1 MTQYFKK
8 VDYFAPDYI
17 QMMNDELNKMLDS
30 RLINWHEHHK
40 QIGITTHKD
49 YQTKKFSN
57 ISPHLIGTGSL
68 IFNWADSGVNKE
80 VEKRTEV
87 EEFKERLHEKDFNVL
102 SPEFKGTIFEDF
114 YNKLKQKHRLGR
126 LRFMKMIQRKCLSW
140 HNDYSPRIHTV
151 LDTSEGN
158 FMIIENEVK
167 HLEQNT
173 SWITDTTFKHTAL
186 NASMNPRTH
195 IVGVLLDE

>member
-8 VDYFAPDYI
+8 VDYFAPDDT
-17 QMMNDELNKMLDS
+17 QMMNNELNKMLDS
-30 RLINWHEHHK
+30 GVISWYEHHK

-49 YQTKKFSN
+49 YQTEKFSN
-57 ISPHLIGTGSL
+57 IPPHLIGTGSL

-102 SPEFKGTIFEDF
+102 SPEFQGTIFED
-114 YNKLKQKHRLGR
+114 YLNKLKQKHTIGR